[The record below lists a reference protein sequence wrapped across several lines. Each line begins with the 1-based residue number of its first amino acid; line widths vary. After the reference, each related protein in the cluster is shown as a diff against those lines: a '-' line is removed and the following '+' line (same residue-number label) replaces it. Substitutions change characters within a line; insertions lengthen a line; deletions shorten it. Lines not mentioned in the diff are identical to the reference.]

1 MVGIGNGI
9 QGGFNS
15 TVGIMDSVANNNSF
29 DMINE
34 TTQKA
39 NKNVAPLGQGNFD
52 LAQGGF
58 GSASTSGL
66 NLAQLKLLTTHSIS
80 FLLIQD
86 SAC

>member
-52 LAQGGF
+52 LAQG
-58 GSASTSGL
+58 T
-66 NLAQLKLLTTHSIS
+66 LA
-80 FLLIQD
+80 FVYD
-86 SAC
+86 SNAGEGKINH